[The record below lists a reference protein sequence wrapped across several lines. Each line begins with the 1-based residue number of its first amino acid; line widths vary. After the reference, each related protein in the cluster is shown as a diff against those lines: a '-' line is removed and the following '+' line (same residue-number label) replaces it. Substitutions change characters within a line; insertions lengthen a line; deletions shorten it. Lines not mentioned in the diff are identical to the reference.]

1 MPAVADVR
9 VATQR
14 IDRIVRS
21 ALSCHCGPAAPP
33 ASTANV
39 ITRATPRTIKA
50 NHSHIS
56 EPDHPS
62 RSCSSARDGVAVTVA
77 VAVSVSVDVGGGG
90 CVGGIG
96 VGVVGVGVGMGVD
109 VWRDTEAA
117 TSRP

>member
-1 MPAVADVR
+1 MSF
-9 VATQR
+9 TQR

-21 ALSCHCGPAAPP
+21 ALSCHSRALLRRS

-50 NHSHIS
+50 NYSHIS
-56 EPDHPS
+56 EPESPES
-62 RSCSSARDGVAVTVA
+62 ELLVGEGIGVAVTVA

-90 CVGGIG
+90 SVGRMG

-109 VWRDTEAA
+109 VWKDTETA